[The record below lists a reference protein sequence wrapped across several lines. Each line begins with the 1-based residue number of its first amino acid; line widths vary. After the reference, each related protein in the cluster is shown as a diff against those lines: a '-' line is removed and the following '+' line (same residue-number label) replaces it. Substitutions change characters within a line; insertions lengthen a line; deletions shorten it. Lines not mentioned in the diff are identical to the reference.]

1 MFGIF
6 RSVMAESDERHPRS
20 MQTKLRILHAAQR
33 RFTQEGYE
41 RTTIRA
47 VAVDADIDP
56 SMVMRYFGSKE
67 GLFAAAASFDLKLPD
82 LALLPRK
89 DRGKRLAQHYVW
101 LWQRD
106 ATAGGLAILLRTAA
120 TNDDAAARM
129 REIFRDQVM
138 PIIAP
143 VVPDAPSIR
152 AVLIG
157 SQLLGIAYCRYVIR
171 MPALV
176 KLDDGIIVSS
186 LGRTIQ
192 RYLDGP
198 LDPD

>member
-1 MFGIF
+1 M
-6 RSVMAESDERHPRS
+6 SDLNERYPRS
-20 MQTKLRILHAAQR
+20 EQTKLRILHAAQR
-33 RFTQEGYE
+33 RFMEDGYE

-47 VAVDADIDP
+47 VAADADIDP

-82 LALLPRK
+82 LSQLPRK

-101 LWQRD
+101 LWERD

-120 TNDDAAARM
+120 TNDDAARRM
-129 REIFRDQVM
+129 REIFRDQVL
-138 PIIAP
+138 PVIAA
-143 VVPDAPSIR
+143 VAPDAPSVR
-152 AVLIG
+152 AVLIA
-157 SQLLGIAYCRYVIR
+157 SQLLGMSYCRYVVR
-171 MPALV
+171 MPASA
-176 KLDDGIIVSS
+176 KLGDEIIVST

-198 LDPD
+198 LESD